1 MRTSLE
7 LCWEIQVEME
17 SRKQAEDRLRH
28 NMLEAMVEA
37 ALQGHALGEWE
48 DVDGEDMM
56 MRYQAVC
63 DQCGKSVY
71 ASSQAL
77 YSILAD
83 DCLGRSE

>member
-1 MRTSLE
+1 
-7 LCWEIQVEME
+7 ME
-17 SRKQAEDRLRH
+17 SRKQAEDRLRR

-37 ALQGHALGEWE
+37 SLQGHTLGKWEAL
-48 DVDGEDMM
+48 DGEDM

-63 DQCGKSVY
+63 GQCGKSVY

-83 DCLGRSE
+83 NCSGRSNLKSVSVQ